1 MKNKPV
7 KHKAENTFRFQSF
20 SERLSNINIDVIH
33 RVGPHRRTTPFES
46 ETFVEEALAKW
57 SELNCTEDYDKLR
70 NDIGSEIH
78 TLPQIVLR
86 KDALLE
92 IIKTQLGN
100 RENKALD
107 AVLDITVA
115 LARDLQYDFYPSF
128 PEVFRLVCAHL
139 DTRDP
144 EMLERIFVCLSYL
157 FKFLWRYMVRDI
169 DLIFKLYVPLLGSQ
183 QKKYVRDFA
192 AESFAFLIRKVSDK
206 EKLVDMMLAYLEAN
220 PQSTDGIGRL
230 LFEAV
235 KGVRGQTHSC
245 MTVVL
250 PLALKRLDGSVCSG
264 AVACQALRQTFVALA
279 EHLASHA
286 ENSSAVWNCL
296 KEVVADA
303 VEKYKSDKES
313 VLALLENLATMVK
326 IWVLFKRGLLSRR
339 SDAVYEIL
347 DLLLELGEASPA
359 LTATLLEC
367 LASLVTNGGTPVSP
381 SSGPLNKLVEKVYS
395 GSFSAG
401 TVFDFTGQVVE
412 CPAFEKDVLCHVV
425 QHCASFE
432 DRTHAL
438 SLLAEVVLQ
447 RRPMPG
453 TADEL
458 IRSWRPL
465 PLCISG
471 GARQGFLGMQPGLHP
486 VAVNGE
492 EQEGGGNLSLTHCQF
507 CRENVVSLAQT
518 VLEALAK
525 DVTDPLL
532 WAGLVCL
539 PHLSAWGDVVELQK
553 ALDRILQELRDR
565 LQLETLPAS
574 SAARLSFVF
583 LQAVATAALCKFEGA
598 LANITSDVLINILR
612 QSPENV
618 CLLKAAD
625 IFLVHAAKR
634 VSPTEQQPKEDL
646 LRSFYSIIERNL
658 ASPHG
663 VVRLLTLRVLSSFG
677 PKASPEPREKDE
689 KLEEF
694 ASACHVF
701 NICLSAEAVPLTV
714 QDYRE
719 RLKLLQALSSEQL
732 AAAAVSLGAY
742 SMAPVHYLL
751 GTLLV
756 NFQLL
761 WKPCQEIL
769 ASHASADGPFWSTL
783 VQHLTIVY
791 DKIETSVPATSED
804 QSGVDSLANAGL
816 AGVFDEAQEAATKLA
831 DKPDYVNHRHLL
843 WNAAEQF
850 AGVAERRSRDVVTFF
865 YRFLEKEF
873 WPNMQMAPHHDIR
886 KPEDTPVLPADGV
899 ENKPENPQEASVII
913 VGVDEPQ
920 DDAEEDENADDREEE
935 DVPVEEVQH
944 IPSRARLKLVR
955 SLCDHL
961 RLLSK
966 FSNPRAVSKHELLYE
981 TYLDLL
987 TFRDPEVQ
995 KLAFACIVGYGQKFL
1010 TPYRE
1015 NFERLLDEASFRSE
1029 VVLFNVDD
1037 GGEGAVRAEHRTD
1050 IVPILMRVLYG
1061 KMHTRSGSA
1070 TGGKSSFSN
1079 RQGTV
1084 LRFLASCQESE
1095 LGAFMDLELATLK
1108 QYLSDGIMDTVNN
1121 IRDNLDLSKVV
1132 PIRRL
1137 HGTLGTVENMLRHLG
1152 ALTPGLLPTLL
1163 KLLVAVATYA
1173 GAILSQKDRV
1183 VRAVI
1188 SNTRVLRSRVIG
1200 LVSQFFERF
1209 DTYEFTSAEIDAIF
1223 ESAVW
1228 PQLPHL
1234 AELAGKQKPNPL
1246 LKFFL
1251 ALSRNPR
1258 YFVLFAKYKAD
1269 DLSTSPLP
1277 CLVSLL
1283 GNSDISPSILKVL
1296 LMIIDNILTLREGD
1310 HDDVEDGKRAPPLV
1324 VSHCFDVEARRST
1337 AGFPEKSDGEDH
1349 YGALLMLPYVPHI
1362 LHKLKSIVES
1372 AVRTQ
1377 KPLSPVELNILLR
1390 ISGLL
1395 TNSQQCAE
1403 LAKLFVV
1410 GFKKLRSQ
1418 AQDSDQQKL
1427 ATVLNL
1433 AKVADNP
1440 DQLLGYTATLFSS
1453 LANNQSRRLLCD
1465 IYGVVAERVPRF
1477 AELASFIAKVNSW
1490 NPRFA
1495 EEPNYQT
1502 RLEGFKMAAPL
1513 VLGQKEEPDVRIVL
1527 AVIYNCTYT
1536 IRAVDDLA
1544 LRDAASHA
1552 LAQMGPVF
1560 QAWLKEDRASYEKCV
1575 TEALMGEIRQGLRG
1589 KSEHSRVEFVRV
1601 LSQLLQHCSEHPSL
1615 TGLSQLCCRQDV
1627 ELDFW
1632 ENLCHI
1638 QLHRRARAL
1647 NRLAVA
1653 LRAGELTSLTPPAI
1667 SGVLLPLSSCY
1678 LFNSTY
1684 TKQTALV
1691 DAAIEAVS
1699 SLCSRL
1705 PWRHYEANLSRYI
1718 QLLQRDTEYHKMA
1731 IRLVV
1736 AILDAFHFD
1745 LSKSKGIRQKP
1756 GAAKPARDA
1765 VQAEGATA
1773 QGEVEEMEVDTEQT
1787 ENVDENEVPQV
1798 NGEVEETSVDNKDK
1812 ALNEDAATAIHTAIA
1827 TRLLPRLHKVLNQK
1841 ARADDEHK
1849 AAKIRLPEEHEILR
1863 IPIAVAMVKLLQALP
1878 DGMLQRHLPGVFL
1891 RICDFLKSRSR
1902 DVREAAR
1909 GTLVK
1914 VMSSLGAPY
1923 LKYLFSQM
1931 RGVLKRGYQI
1941 HVLTYTV
1948 HAVLSS
1954 MSSGLVSGDLDACFE
1969 DIIEVCQA
1977 ELFSDIAEEKEV
1989 AQIGSKVR
1997 EAKATKSFA
2006 IYNILASVA
2015 SRDTLRQLTPALL
2028 EVLLSTTSHKTVKK
2042 CDDCLHNIVMGLS
2055 ANKGLPVE
2063 DLLIYTYQTI
2073 SQHAPSLL
2081 EKPREPVPEP
2091 RLLEEKSDVYLVP
2104 QEPARSGMPVRTS
2117 KTANGHVMVEF
2128 GLKIVHSI
2136 LKKEQS
2142 GVPDQKQLEMLDP
2155 YVGMLASFLD
2165 SSCVKMVTI
2174 SLRCFGPLLRMPLP
2188 GLRQHMRKLSQSLFV
2203 LLHKYSGAGMK
2214 QGPNFELLVL
2224 AFKVMTTL
2232 VRDPSLCRLSKQQL
2246 LVLLTYVERDVYDH
2260 SRQSVAFALLKAIL
2274 HRRVDTEELHDLMD
2288 KVATM
2293 SIEDEQAHIRG
2304 QCREAYLQYVLDYP
2318 MKRRMKKA
2326 VGFFTAQLEYS
2337 TEAGRLSALEMLDA
2351 YSNKFPQHTLSH
2363 YAPTLFVPMAA
2374 CLVNDQ
2380 SPNVQRVAAAGI
2392 RSLLGKLDEAS
2403 RNPLLSVVLAWC
2415 KEKMF
2420 ATRRLG
2426 AQTLGLFAE
2435 VEKERFERHLAD
2447 VMPVLVEEM
2456 HPDKF
2461 EELTVQDIERAKDH
2475 IAFMYLVSLTKIVD
2489 ACNVAR
2495 APATQESFGRLCG
2508 YAETYLLYPHDWVRL
2523 AASQFYGRVFAAY
2536 TPDEVAAA
2544 CDPDARAPSS
2554 RDYLLV
2560 DTPSK
2565 VRSLTEKSCSQF
2577 QPDNVL
2583 EKIAEQVI
2591 RNLVFLTR
2599 VSTRATRLGIDTLHP
2614 VDWIVKKVSQQA
2626 HAEVVSNPRSVVKGL
2641 VAPMCSSILAAIS
2654 LDLTRP
2660 ELHSHLQVILTP
2672 ICRELE
2678 DQSPSQNEEMKQMA
2692 NEATAVIKKAAGVEA
2707 FGAALVALQGKL
2719 AGKKLNRKREKAL
2732 EMVRNPEAGARKKMK
2747 LQLRKKE
2754 ALKRK
2759 KSVQFGKVKRRK
2771 AT

>member
-1 MKNKPV
+1 MKNKPI

-245 MTVVL
+245 MTTVL
-250 PLALKRLDGSVCSG
+250 PLALKRLDGSVCSA

-296 KEVVADA
+296 KEVVANA

-313 VLALLENLATMVK
+313 VLALLENVATMVK
-326 IWVLFKRGLLSRR
+326 IWVLFKRGLLSRKNN
-339 SDAVYEIL
+339 AVYEIL
-347 DLLLELGEASPA
+347 DLLLDLGEASQA

-412 CPAFEKDVLCHVV
+412 CSAFEKDVLCHVV
-425 QHCASFE
+425 RHCASFE

-438 SLLAEVVLQ
+438 SLMAEVALR
-447 RRPMPG
+447 RRPMPD

-458 IRSWRPL
+458 MRSWRPL
-465 PLCISG
+465 PLCTSDG
-471 GARQGFLGMQPGLHP
+471 TRED
-486 VAVNGE
+486 VA
-492 EQEGGGNLSLTHCQF
+492 
-507 CRENVVSLAQT
+507 SLAET
-518 VLEALAK
+518 LLEALAK
-525 DVTDPLL
+525 DVADPLL

-539 PHLSAWGDVVELQK
+539 PHLSAWGDVTEMQR
-553 ALDRILQELRDR
+553 ALDRTLQELRDR

-598 LANITSDVLINILR
+598 LANITCDVLVKILR

-625 IFLVHAAKR
+625 IFLVHAAKQ
-634 VSPTEQQPKEDL
+634 VTPTVQQPKEDL
-646 LRSFYSIIERNL
+646 LRLFYGILEQNL
-658 ASPHG
+658 ASPHTI
-663 VVRLLTLRVLSSFG
+663 VRLLTLRVLSSFR
-677 PKASPEPREKDE
+677 PEADPQAHEADE
-689 KLEEF
+689 KLGEF

-714 QDYRE
+714 QDYRQ
-719 RLKLLQALSSEQL
+719 RVKLLQALSSEQL
-732 AAAAVSLGAY
+732 AAAGVSLGAY

-791 DKIETSVPATSED
+791 DKIETSVPAASED
-804 QSGVDSLANAGL
+804 QSGVDSLANEGL

-850 AGVAERRSRDVVTFF
+850 AGVAERRSRDVVAFF

-873 WPNMQMAPHHDIR
+873 WPNMQIAPHHDIR
-886 KPEDTPVLPADGV
+886 KPEDTPALPADGA
-899 ENKPENPQEASVII
+899 ENKPEKPEEASVII

-920 DDAEEDENADDREEE
+920 DDAEDDENADDENADDRE
-935 DVPVEEVQH
+935 DVPIEETQH

-995 KLAFACIVGYGQKFL
+995 KLAFACIASYGQKFL

-1050 IVPILMRVLYG
+1050 VIPVLMRVLYG
-1061 KMHTRSGSA
+1061 KMHMRSGSA

-1132 PIRRL
+1132 PVRRL

-1173 GAILSQKDRV
+1173 GAILLQKDRV

-1188 SNTRVLRSRVIG
+1188 GNTRVLRSRAIG

-1209 DTYEFTSAEIDAIF
+1209 DTYEFTSSEIDAIF

-1269 DLSTSPLP
+1269 DPSTSPLP
-1277 CLVSLL
+1277 CLISLM

-1296 LMIIDNILTLREGD
+1296 LTIIDNILTLQES
-1310 HDDVEDGKRAPPLV
+1310 DDDDMEDRKRVPPLV

-1337 AGFPEKSDGEDH
+1337 AGLPEKSDDDVN

-1453 LANNQSRRLLCD
+1453 LASHQSRRLLCD
-1465 IYGVVAERVPRF
+1465 IYAVVAERVPRF

-1527 AVIYNCTYT
+1527 AVIYNCTFT

-1560 QAWLKEDRASYEKCV
+1560 QTWLTEDRAAYEKCV
-1575 TEALMGEIRQGLRG
+1575 TEALMGEVRQGLRG
-1589 KSEHSRVEFVRV
+1589 KSEPSRVEFVRV

-1647 NRLAVA
+1647 NRLAVS
-1653 LRAGELTSLTPPAI
+1653 LRANELTSLTPPAI
-1667 SGVLLPLSSCY
+1667 SSVLLPLSSCY

-1699 SLCSRL
+1699 ALCSRL

-1718 QLLQRDTEYHKMA
+1718 QQLQRDTEHHKMA

-1736 AILDAFHFD
+1736 AILNAFHFD

-1756 GAAKPARDA
+1756 GAAKPAQDV
-1765 VQAEGATA
+1765 VQAEDATA
-1773 QGEVEEMEVDTEQT
+1773 QGEVEEVEEEAEQT

-1849 AAKIRLPEEHEILR
+1849 AVKIHLPEEHEILR

-1878 DGMLQRHLPGVFL
+1878 DGMLQRHLPGIFL

-1914 VMSSLGAPY
+1914 IMSSLGAPY

-1969 DIIEVCQA
+1969 DIIEVCQT

-2015 SRDTLRQLTPALL
+2015 SRDSLRQLTPALF

-2055 ANKGLPVE
+2055 ANKGVPMD

-2073 SQHAPSLL
+2073 SQHAPSLV

-2117 KTANGHVMVEF
+2117 RTANGHVMVEF
-2128 GLKIVHSI
+2128 GLKILHAV

-2142 GVPDQKQLEMLDP
+2142 GVIDRKQLEMLDP
-2155 YVGMLASFLD
+2155 YVGLISSFLD
-2165 SSCVKMVTI
+2165 SSYVKVVTI
-2174 SLRCFGPLLRMPLP
+2174 SLRCFAPLLRMPLP
-2188 GLRQHMRKLSQSLFV
+2188 SLRQHMRKLSQSLFV

-2274 HRRVDTEELHDLMD
+2274 HRRVDTNELHDLMD

-2351 YSNKFPQHTLSH
+2351 YSSKFPQHTLSH

-2374 CLVNDQ
+2374 RLVNDQ

-2435 VEKERFERHLAD
+2435 VEKERFERHLAE

-2461 EELTVQDIERAKDH
+2461 QELTVEDIERAKDH

-2495 APATQESFGRLCG
+2495 APATQENFGMLCG

-2544 CDPDARAPSS
+2544 CDPDAEAPSS
-2554 RDYLLV
+2554 QDYLLV

-2599 VSTRATRLGIDTLHP
+2599 VSVRAMRLGIDTLHP

-2626 HAEVVSNPRSVVKGL
+2626 HAEVVSNPRSVVKRSH
-2641 VAPMCSSILAAIS
+2641 VFKFLAAIS

-2660 ELHSHLQVILTP
+2660 ELRSQLQLILMP

-2678 DQSPSQNEEMKQMA
+2678 DQSPSQSEEMKQMA

-2771 AT
+2771 AS

>member
-1 MKNKPV
+1 MKNKPI

-107 AVLDITVA
+107 AILDITVA

-245 MTVVL
+245 MTTVL
-250 PLALKRLDGSVCSG
+250 PLALKRLDGSVCSV
-264 AVACQALRQTFVALA
+264 AVVCQALRQTFVALA

-296 KEVVADA
+296 KEVVMDA
-303 VEKYKSDKES
+303 VGKYKSDKES

-326 IWVLFKRGLLSRR
+326 IWVLFKRGLLSRKN
-339 SDAVYEIL
+339 DAVYEIL
-347 DLLLELGEASPA
+347 DLLLDLGEASPA

-412 CPAFEKDVLCHVV
+412 CSAFEKDVLCHVV
-425 QHCASFE
+425 RHCASFE

-438 SLLAEVVLQ
+438 SLMAEVALR
-447 RRPMPG
+447 RRPMPD

-458 IRSWRPL
+458 MRSWRPL
-465 PLCISG
+465 PLCASDG
-471 GARQGFLGMQPGLHP
+471 
-486 VAVNGE
+486 
-492 EQEGGGNLSLTHCQF
+492 S
-507 CRENVVSLAQT
+507 RENVASLAET
-518 VLEALAK
+518 LLEALTK
-525 DVTDPLL
+525 DVADPLL

-539 PHLSAWGDVVELQK
+539 PHLSAWGDATEMQR
-553 ALDRILQELRDR
+553 ALDRTLQELGDR

-598 LANITSDVLINILR
+598 LANITCDVLVKFLR
-612 QSPENV
+612 ISPENV

-625 IFLVHAAKR
+625 IFLVHAAKQ
-634 VSPTEQQPKEDL
+634 VAPTVQQPKEDL
-646 LRSFYSIIERNL
+646 LRSFYGILEQNL
-658 ASPHG
+658 ASPHS
-663 VVRLLTLRVLSSFG
+663 VVRLLTLRVLSSFR
-677 PKASPEPREKDE
+677 PEANPHPHETDE
-689 KLEEF
+689 KLGEF

-714 QDYRE
+714 QDYRQ
-719 RLKLLQALSSEQL
+719 RVKLLQALSSEQL
-732 AAAAVSLGAY
+732 AAAGVSLGAY

-783 VQHLTIVY
+783 VQHMTIVY
-791 DKIETSVPATSED
+791 EKIETSLPAASED
-804 QSGVDSLANAGL
+804 QSGVDSLANEGL

-850 AGVAERRSRDVVTFF
+850 AGVAERRSRDVVAFF

-873 WPNMQMAPHHDIR
+873 WPNMQIAPHHDIR
-886 KPEDTPVLPADGV
+886 KPEDTPALPADGA
-899 ENKPENPQEASVII
+899 ENKPEKPEEASVII

-920 DDAEEDENADDREEE
+920 DDAEDDENADDENADDRE
-935 DVPVEEVQH
+935 DVPIEETQH

-995 KLAFACIVGYGQKFL
+995 KLAFACIASYGQKFL

-1050 IVPILMRVLYG
+1050 VIPILMRVLYG
-1061 KMHTRSGSA
+1061 KMHMRSGSA

-1084 LRFLASCQESE
+1084 LRFLASCQEAE

-1108 QYLSDGIMDTVNN
+1108 QYLSDGITDTVNN
-1121 IRDNLDLSKVV
+1121 IRNNLDLSKVV

-1188 SNTRVLRSRVIG
+1188 GNTRVLRSRAIG

-1209 DTYEFTSAEIDAIF
+1209 DTYEFTSSEIDAIF

-1269 DLSTSPLP
+1269 DPSTSPLP
-1277 CLVSLL
+1277 CLVSLM

-1296 LMIIDNILTLREGD
+1296 LTIIDNILTLRES
-1310 HDDVEDGKRAPPLV
+1310 DDDDMEDRKRAPPLV

-1337 AGFPEKSDGEDH
+1337 AGLPEKSDGEDN

-1453 LANNQSRRLLCD
+1453 LASHQSRRLLCD
-1465 IYGVVAERVPRF
+1465 IYGVVAERVPHF

-1513 VLGQKEEPDVRIVL
+1513 VQGQKEEPDVRVVL

-1560 QAWLKEDRASYEKCV
+1560 QTWLTEDRAAYEKCV

-1589 KSEHSRVEFVRV
+1589 KSEPSRVEFVRV
-1601 LSQLLQHCSEHPSL
+1601 LSQLLQYCSEHPSL

-1647 NRLAVA
+1647 TRLAVS

-1667 SGVLLPLSSCY
+1667 SSVLLPLSSCY

-1699 SLCSRL
+1699 ALCSRL

-1718 QLLQRDTEYHKMA
+1718 QQLQRDTEHHKMA

-1736 AILDAFHFD
+1736 AILNAFHFD

-1756 GAAKPARDA
+1756 GAAKPAQDA
-1765 VQAEGATA
+1765 VQAGDATA
-1773 QGEVEEMEVDTEQT
+1773 QGEVEEVEEEAEQT
-1787 ENVDENEVPQV
+1787 ENVDENEVPQM
-1798 NGEVEETSVDNKDK
+1798 NGEVEETLVDNKDK

-1849 AAKIRLPEEHEILR
+1849 AVKIHLPEEHEILR

-1878 DGMLQRHLPGVFL
+1878 DGMLQRHLPGIFL

-2015 SRDTLRQLTPALL
+2015 SRDSLRQLTPALF

-2055 ANKGLPVE
+2055 ANKGVPM
-2063 DLLIYTYQTI
+2063 DHLLIYTYQTI
-2073 SQHAPSLL
+2073 SQHAPSLV

-2117 KTANGHVMVEF
+2117 RTANGHVMVEF
-2128 GLKIVHSI
+2128 GLKILHAL

-2142 GVPDQKQLEMLDP
+2142 GVTDRKQLEMLDP
-2155 YVGMLASFLD
+2155 YVSLISSFLD
-2165 SSCVKMVTI
+2165 SSYVKVVTI

-2188 GLRQHMRKLSQSLFV
+2188 SLRQHMRKLSQSLFV

-2274 HRRVDTEELHDLMD
+2274 HRRVDTNELHDLMD

-2351 YSNKFPQHTLSH
+2351 YSSKFPQHTLSH

-2374 CLVNDQ
+2374 RLVNDQ

-2461 EELTVQDIERAKDH
+2461 QELTVEDIERAKDH

-2544 CDPDARAPSS
+2544 CDPDAEVPSS
-2554 RDYLLV
+2554 QDYLLV
-2560 DTPSK
+2560 DAPSK

-2599 VSTRATRLGIDTLHP
+2599 VSVRATRLGIDTLHP
-2614 VDWIVKKVSQQA
+2614 VDWIVKKVSHQA
-2626 HAEVVSNPRSVVKGL
+2626 HAEVVSNPRSVLKRSHVFKF
-2641 VAPMCSSILAAIS
+2641 LAAIS

-2660 ELHSHLQVILTP
+2660 ELRSHLQLILMP

-2692 NEATAVIKKAAGVEA
+2692 NEATTVIKKAAGVEA

-2732 EMVRNPEAGARKKMK
+2732 EMVRNPEAGARKKIK

-2771 AT
+2771 AS

>member
-1 MKNKPV
+1 MKNKPL

-33 RVGPHRRTTPFES
+33 RVGPHRRLTPFES
-46 ETFVEEALAKW
+46 ETFVEEALNKW
-57 SELNCTEDYDKLR
+57 SELNCTEDFDKLR
-70 NDIGSEIH
+70 HDIGSEIH

-86 KDALLE
+86 KDALLD

-100 RENKALD
+100 LENKALD

-128 PEVFRLVCAHL
+128 PDVFRLVCAHL

-144 EMLERIFVCLSYL
+144 ELLERIFVCLSYL
-157 FKFLWRYMVRDI
+157 FKFLWRYMVKDI

-206 EKLVDMMLAYLEAN
+206 EKLVDMMLTYLEAN

-230 LFEAV
+230 QFEAI
-235 KGVRGQTHSC
+235 KGVKGQTHSC
-245 MTVVL
+245 MTTVL
-250 PLALKRLDGSVCSG
+250 PLALKRLDGSACS
-264 AVACQALRQTFVALA
+264 AAIACQALRQTFVALA
-279 EHLASHA
+279 DHLTSHA
-286 ENSSAVWNCL
+286 ENSSAVWDCL
-296 KEVVADA
+296 KEAVAEA
-303 VEKYKSDKES
+303 VGKYKSDKES
-313 VLALLENLATMVK
+313 KKQSNTQSDKDLALLENLATMVK
-326 IWVLFKRGLLSRR
+326 IWVLFKRGLLVRTN
-339 SDAVYEIL
+339 DAVYEIL

-367 LASLVTNGGTPVSP
+367 VASLVKNGSSAASP
-381 SSGPLNKLVEKVYS
+381 SSGLASRLVQKVYS

-401 TVFDFTGQVVE
+401 TVIDFTNQVVE

-425 QHCASFE
+425 RHCSSFD

-438 SLLAEVVLQ
+438 SLLAEVVL
-447 RRPMPG
+447 RRRLMPA

-458 IRSWRPL
+458 LRSWRPL
-465 PLCISG
+465 PLCTSDD
-471 GARQGFLGMQPGLHP
+471 
-486 VAVNGE
+486 
-492 EQEGGGNLSLTHCQF
+492 T
-507 CRENVVSLAQT
+507 REHVVPLAEA
-518 VLEALAK
+518 VLEALTK
-525 DVTDPLL
+525 DVADPLL

-539 PHLSAWGDVVELQK
+539 PHLSKWGDTAEMQK
-553 ALDRILQELRDR
+553 AVDKTVRELRDR
-565 LQLETLPAS
+565 LLQETLPAS
-574 SAARLSFVF
+574 SAAHLSFVF
-583 LQAVATAALCKFEGA
+583 LHALATAALCKFEDA
-598 LANITSDVLINILR
+598 LGNITCDVLVKILR
-612 QSPENV
+612 QLPENV

-625 IFLVHAAKR
+625 IFLVHAA
-634 VSPTEQQPKEDL
+634 SQEQTLEQQQQEEL
-646 LRSFYSIIERNL
+646 LKSFYGVLERNL
-658 ASPHG
+658 ASPYG
-663 VVRLLTLRVLSSFG
+663 VVRLLTLRVLSAFR
-677 PKASPEPREKDE
+677 PEATPESREKDE
-689 KLEEF
+689 KLGEF

-701 NICLSAEAVPLTV
+701 NTCLNAEAVPLTV
-714 QDYRE
+714 QDYRR
-719 RLKLLQALSSEQL
+719 RLKLLQALSFEQL
-732 AAAAVSLGAY
+732 TAAGVSLGAY

-761 WKPCQEIL
+761 WQPCQEIL
-769 ASHASADGPFWSTL
+769 ASHASADGPFWGTL
-783 VQHLTIVY
+783 VQHLTSVY
-791 DKIETSVPATSED
+791 DKIETSPPATPED
-804 QSGVDSLANAGL
+804 QNGLDGVADEKL
-816 AGVFDEAQEAATKLA
+816 AGVFGEALEAAMKLE

-843 WNAAEQF
+843 WNAAERF
-850 AGVAERRSRDVVTFF
+850 AGVAERRSKDVVVFF

-886 KPEDTPVLPADGV
+886 KPEDTPALPTEGV
-899 ENKPENPQEASVII
+899 EAKPKDPEDASVIV

-920 DDAEEDENADDREEE
+920 EDAEDDDENADDGE
-935 DVPVEEVQH
+935 DAPNDDVQH
-944 IPSRARLKLVR
+944 VPMRARLKLVR

-961 RLLSK
+961 RLFSK
-966 FSNPRAVSKHELLYE
+966 FSNPRAVSKHEHLYE
-981 TYLDLL
+981 TFLDLL

-995 KLAFACIVGYGQKFL
+995 KLAFACIVAYGQKFL

-1037 GGEGAVRAEHRTD
+1037 GGDGAVQAEHRAD
-1050 IVPILMRVLYG
+1050 VIPILMRVLYG
-1061 KMHTRSGSA
+1061 KMHMRSGSA
-1070 TGGKSSFSN
+1070 TGGKTTFST

-1084 LRFLASCQESE
+1084 LRFLASCRESE

-1108 QYLSDGIMDTVNN
+1108 QYLSGDIMDVVRN
-1121 IRDNLDLSKVV
+1121 IKNNLDLSKVV
-1132 PIRRL
+1132 PVRRL

-1163 KLLVAVATYA
+1163 KLLVAVATYG

-1188 SNTRVLRSRVIG
+1188 GNTRVLRSRVIN

-1209 DTYEFTSAEIDAIF
+1209 HTYEFTSAEIDAIF
-1223 ESAVW
+1223 ESFVW
-1228 PQLPHL
+1228 PQLPRL

-1251 ALSRNPR
+1251 TLSRNPR

-1269 DLSTSPLP
+1269 DPSLSPLP
-1277 CLVSLL
+1277 CLASLL
-1283 GNSDISPSILKVL
+1283 SNMDVSTSILKVL
-1296 LMIIDNILTLREGD
+1296 LTIIDNILTLREGGD
-1310 HDDVEDGKRAPPLV
+1310 DDDDVEGGKRAPPLV

-1337 AGFPEKSDGEDH
+1337 AGLPEQPDGEH
-1349 YGALLMLPYVPHI
+1349 SYGALLMLPYVPHI
-1362 LHKLKSIVES
+1362 LHRLKAVVES
-1372 AVRTQ
+1372 AVKTQ

-1390 ISGLL
+1390 VSGLL

-1440 DQLLGYTATLFSS
+1440 DQLLGYTAVLFSS
-1453 LANNQSRRLLCD
+1453 LGSHQSRRLLCD
-1465 IYGVVAERVPRF
+1465 IYRIVAERVPRF
-1477 AELASFIAKVNSW
+1477 TELASFIAKVNSW
-1490 NPRFA
+1490 NPRCA
-1495 EEPNYQT
+1495 DEPNYQT

-1513 VLGQKEEPDVRIVL
+1513 VLGQKEKPDVRVVL

-1544 LRDAASHA
+1544 LRDAASLA
-1552 LAQMGPVF
+1552 LSQMGPVF
-1560 QAWLKEDRASYEKCV
+1560 HTWLTVDRATYEKCV

-1589 KSEHSRVEFVRV
+1589 KAEPSRQEFVHV

-1615 TGLSQLCCRQDV
+1615 TGLSQLCCKEDV

-1653 LRAGELTSLTPPAI
+1653 LRAGELTSLAPPAI
-1667 SGVLLPLSSCY
+1667 SGVLFPLCSCY
-1678 LFNSTY
+1678 LFNSAY
-1684 TKQTALV
+1684 SKQTALV

-1699 SLCSRL
+1699 ALCSRL

-1718 QLLQRDTEYHKMA
+1718 QQLQRDTEHHKMA

-1736 AILDAFHFD
+1736 AILNAFHFD

-1756 GAAKPARDA
+1756 GTAKPTQDA
-1765 VQAEGATA
+1765 EQAEAVAA
-1773 QGEVEEMEVDTEQT
+1773 QGEVVETEVDTKQI
-1787 ENVDENEVPQV
+1787 ENVDENLDENADENEVPEV
-1798 NGEVEETSVDNKDK
+1798 NGDVEESSVDDKNK
-1812 ALNEDAATAIHTAIA
+1812 ALSEDAATAIHTAIA

-1849 AAKIRLPEEHEILR
+1849 AAKVLLPEEHEILR

-1914 VMSSLGAPY
+1914 VMTSLGAPY
-1923 LKYLFSQM
+1923 LRYLFSQM
-1931 RGVLKRGYQI
+1931 RAVLKRGYQI

-1948 HAVLSS
+1948 HAVLSA
-1954 MSSGLVSGDLDACFE
+1954 MSSGLVTGDLDACFE

-2015 SRDTLRQLTPALL
+2015 SKDSLRQLTPALS
-2028 EVLLSTTSHKTVKK
+2028 EVLLSTSSHKTVKK
-2042 CDDCLHNIVMGLS
+2042 CDDCLHNIVTGLS
-2055 ANKGLPVE
+2055 ANKGMPVDE
-2063 DLLIYTYQTI
+2063 LLIYTYQTI
-2073 SQHAPSLL
+2073 SQHAPSLA
-2081 EKPREPVPEP
+2081 EKPHEPVPQP

-2104 QEPARSGMPVRTS
+2104 QEPARSGLPVRTS
-2117 KTANGHVMVEF
+2117 KAANGHVMVEF
-2128 GLKIVHSI
+2128 GLKLLHAI
-2136 LKKEQS
+2136 LKKEQA
-2142 GVPDQKQLEMLDP
+2142 GTIDQKELEMLDP
-2155 YVGMLASFLD
+2155 YVSILASLLD
-2165 SSCVKMVTI
+2165 SNYVKVVTT
-2174 SLRCFGPLLRMPLP
+2174 SLRCFGLLLRMSLP
-2188 GLRQHMRKLSQSLFV
+2188 SLRKHMRHLSQSLFV
-2203 LLHKYSGAGMK
+2203 LLHKYAGAGMK
-2214 QGPNFELLVL
+2214 QGQNFELLVL

-2232 VRDPSLCRLSKQQL
+2232 VRDTSLCRLSKQQL
-2246 LVLLTYVERDVYDH
+2246 HVLLTYVERDVYDH

-2274 HRRVDTEELHDLMD
+2274 HRKVDAEELHGLMD

-2293 SIEDEQAHIRG
+2293 SIEHEQAHIRS
-2304 QCREAYLQYVLDYP
+2304 QCRESYLQYVLDYP

-2326 VGFFTAQLEYS
+2326 VGFFAAQLEYS

-2351 YSNKFPQHTLSH
+2351 YSNKFPQQTLSH
-2363 YAPTLFVPMAA
+2363 YAPSLFVPMAA
-2374 CLVNDQ
+2374 RLVNDQ

-2392 RSLLGKLDEAS
+2392 RSLLSKLDEPS
-2403 RNPLLSVVLAWC
+2403 RDTLLSVALAWC
-2415 KEKMF
+2415 KEQMF

-2461 EELTVQDIERAKDH
+2461 QELTMQDIERAKDH

-2495 APATQESFGRLCG
+2495 APATQESFGALCG
-2508 YAETYLLYPHDWVRL
+2508 YADTYLLYAHDWVRL
-2523 AASQFYGRVFAAY
+2523 AACQFYGRVFAAY

-2544 CDPDARAPSS
+2544 CKPASKVPRSS
-2554 RDYLLV
+2554 DYLLV

-2565 VRSLTEKSCSQF
+2565 VRGLTEKFCSQL
-2577 QPDNVL
+2577 QPENVL

-2599 VSTRATRLGIDTLHP
+2599 VSVRAARLGIDTLHP
-2614 VDWIVKKVSQQA
+2614 VDWILKKVSQQA
-2626 HAEVVSNPRSVVKGL
+2626 HSEVVSNPRSTLKRSHVFKF
-2641 VAPMCSSILAAIS
+2641 LAAVS

-2660 ELHSHLQVILTP
+2660 ELHSHLQLILTP

-2678 DQSPSQNEEMKQMA
+2678 DQSPSQSDEMKQMA

-2719 AGKKLNRKREKAL
+2719 AGKKLKRKRDKAL
-2732 EMVRNPEAGARKKMK
+2732 EVVRNPEVGARKKVK
-2747 LQLRKKE
+2747 QQLRKKE

-2759 KSVQFGKVKRRK
+2759 KAVQFGKVKRRK
-2771 AT
+2771 AS

>member
-1 MKNKPV
+1 MKNKPL

-33 RVGPHRRTTPFES
+33 RVGPHRRLTPFES
-46 ETFVEEALAKW
+46 ETFVEEALNKW
-57 SELNCTEDYDKLR
+57 SELNCTDDFDKLR
-70 NDIGSEIH
+70 HDIGPEIH

-86 KDALLE
+86 KDALLD
-92 IIKTQLGN
+92 IVKTQLGN
-100 RENKALD
+100 LENKALD

-192 AESFAFLIRKVSDK
+192 AESFAFLIRKVADK
-206 EKLVDMMLAYLEAN
+206 EKLVDMMLTHLEAH

-235 KGVRGQTHSC
+235 KGVKGQTHSC
-245 MTVVL
+245 MAVVL
-250 PLALKRLDGSVCSG
+250 PLALNRLDGSVCST
-264 AVACQALRQTFVALA
+264 AVVCQALRQTLVALA

-286 ENSSAVWNCL
+286 ENSSGVWKCL
-296 KEVVADA
+296 KDVM
-303 VEKYKSDKES
+303 VEAIGKYKSCNESGTASDKA
-313 VLALLENLATMVK
+313 LALLENLSTMAK
-326 IWVLFKRGLLSRR
+326 TWVLFKRGLLARR
-339 SDAVYEIL
+339 NDVVYEIL
-347 DLLLELGEASPA
+347 DLLLELGEVSPA
-359 LTATLLEC
+359 LTTTVLESV
-367 LASLVTNGGTPVSP
+367 ASLVNNGGSTMSP
-381 SSGPLNKLVEKVYS
+381 SAGPISKLVEKVYS
-395 GSFSAG
+395 GLFSAG
-401 TVFDFTGQVVE
+401 TVFDFTGQVVDSS
-412 CPAFEKDVLCHVV
+412 AFEKDVLCHVT

-438 SLLAEVVLQ
+438 SILAEVVLR
-447 RRPMPG
+447 RRPMPV
-453 TADEL
+453 TAEEL
-458 IRSWRPL
+458 MLSWRPL
-465 PLCISG
+465 PLCTSD
-471 GARQGFLGMQPGLHP
+471 GAREH
-486 VAVNGE
+486 VA
-492 EQEGGGNLSLTHCQF
+492 
-507 CRENVVSLAQT
+507 SLAET
-518 VLEALAK
+518 VLEALTK
-525 DVTDPLL
+525 DVADPLL

-539 PHLSAWGDVVELQK
+539 PHLSDWGDMAEMQK
-553 ALDRILQELRDR
+553 AVDKVVQELRDQ
-565 LQLETLPAS
+565 LQQETLPES

-583 LQAVATAALCKFEGA
+583 LHAVAAAALCKFEGA
-598 LANITSDVLINILR
+598 LNSVTCDALVKILR

-625 IFLVHAAKR
+625 IFLVHAASR
-634 VSPTEQQPKEDL
+634 ETTSEQQPKEDL
-646 LRSFYSIIERNL
+646 LRSFYGVLERNL
-658 ASPHG
+658 ASPHSA
-663 VVRLLTLRVLSSFG
+663 VRLLTLRVLSAFR
-677 PKASPEPREKDE
+677 PEAKVEAEEKDE
-689 KLEEF
+689 KLGEF

-701 NICLSAEAVPLTV
+701 EICLHAEAVPLTV

-719 RLKLLQALSSEQL
+719 RIKLLQALNSEQL
-732 AAAAVSLGAY
+732 AATGVSLDAY

-756 NFQLL
+756 NFRLL
-761 WKPCQEIL
+761 WQPCQQIL
-769 ASHASADGPFWSTL
+769 ATHASADGPFWSTL

-791 DKIETSVPATSED
+791 DKIETSLPTTPED
-804 QSGVDSLANAGL
+804 QDGVDNLQNEGL
-816 AGVFDEAQEAATKLA
+816 AGVFSEAWQAATKLE

-843 WNAAEQF
+843 WNATEQF

-873 WPNMQMAPHHDIR
+873 WPNMQMAPHHDIQ
-886 KPEDTPVLPADGV
+886 KTEDAPALPTEGA
-899 ENKPENPQEASVII
+899 EAKPENPEEASVII

-920 DDAEEDENADDREEE
+920 DDPEEGDENVENKEDENVEDKEEALSDDVHR
-935 DVPVEEVQH
+935 VPV
-944 IPSRARLKLVR
+944 RARLKLVR

-961 RLLSK
+961 RLMSK
-966 FSNPRAVSKHELLYE
+966 FSNPRAVSKHERLYE
-981 TYLDLL
+981 TFLDLL

-995 KLAFACIVGYGQKFL
+995 KLAFACIVAYGQKFL

-1015 NFERLLDEASFRSE
+1015 NFERLLDDASFRSE

-1037 GGEGAVRAEHRTD
+1037 GGEGAVQQEHRD
-1050 IVPILMRVLYG
+1050 DVIPILMRVLYG

-1070 TGGKSSFSN
+1070 TGGKTSFSA
-1079 RQGTV
+1079 RQATV
-1084 LRFLASCQESE
+1084 LRFLASCRESE

-1108 QYLSDGIMDTVNN
+1108 QYLSGDIMDTVYN
-1121 IRDNLDLSKVV
+1121 IRNNLDLSKVV

-1152 ALTPGLLPTLL
+1152 ALTPGLLPTML
-1163 KLLVAVATYA
+1163 KLLVAVSTY
-1173 GAILSQKDRV
+1173 GDAILSRKDQV
-1183 VRAVI
+1183 VRAI
-1188 SNTRVLRSRVIG
+1188 IGNTRVLRSRVTNLI
-1200 LVSQFFERF
+1200 SQFFQRF

-1223 ESAVW
+1223 ESTVW

-1234 AELAGKQKPNPL
+1234 AGLVGKQKPNPL

-1251 ALSRNPR
+1251 TLSRNPR

-1269 DLSTSPLP
+1269 NPSTSLLP
-1277 CLVSLL
+1277 CLASLL
-1283 GNSDISPSILKVL
+1283 GSADTSPSILKML
-1296 LMIIDNILTLREGD
+1296 LTIIDNVLTIRDGEDDDDAEGA
-1310 HDDVEDGKRAPPLV
+1310 KRAPPLV

-1337 AGFPEKSDGEDH
+1337 VGLREQLDGENS

-1362 LHKLKSIVES
+1362 LRKLKAVVES

-1433 AKVADNP
+1433 SKVADDP
-1440 DQLLGYTATLFSS
+1440 EQLLGYTAVLFSS
-1453 LANNQSRRLLCD
+1453 LGNHQSRRLLCD
-1465 IYGVVAERVPRF
+1465 IYSVVAERVPRF
-1477 AELASFIAKVNSW
+1477 AELALFIAKVNSW
-1490 NPRFA
+1490 NPRCPD
-1495 EEPNYQT
+1495 EPNYQT
-1502 RLEGFKMAAPL
+1502 RLDGFKMAAPL
-1513 VLGQKEEPDVRIVL
+1513 VLGQKEKPDVRIVL

-1536 IRAVDDLA
+1536 IRAVDDIA
-1544 LRDAASHA
+1544 LRDAASLA
-1552 LAQMGPVF
+1552 LAQMCPTF
-1560 QAWLKEDRASYEKCV
+1560 HTWLSTDKPTYEKCV

-1589 KSEHSRVEFVRV
+1589 KAEPSRQEFVRV

-1615 TGLSQLCCRQDV
+1615 TGLSQLCCKEDV

-1632 ENLCHI
+1632 ENMCHI

-1647 NRLAVA
+1647 HRLAVA
-1653 LRAGELTSLTPPAI
+1653 LREGELASLAPPAI

-1678 LFNSTY
+1678 LFNSAY
-1684 TKQTALV
+1684 AKQTALV

-1699 SLCSRL
+1699 ALCSRL

-1718 QLLQRDTEYHKMA
+1718 QQLQRDTDHHKMA

-1756 GAAKPARDA
+1756 GAAKPAQNA
-1765 VQAEGATA
+1765 EQAEAAVA
-1773 QGEVEEMEVDTEQT
+1773 QGEVEEMEADTEQT
-1787 ENVDENEVPQV
+1787 ENVDENEVPEV
-1798 NGEVEETSVDNKDK
+1798 NGEVEDTVVENKNK
-1812 ALNEDAATAIHTAIA
+1812 ALDEDAATAIHTAIA
-1827 TRLLPRLHKVLNQK
+1827 TRLLPRLHKVLNEK
-1841 ARADDEHK
+1841 ARMEDEHK
-1849 AAKIRLPEEHEILR
+1849 AAKVLLPEEHEILR

-1878 DGMLQRHLPGVFL
+1878 DGMLQRHLPGVLL

-1923 LKYLFSQM
+1923 VKYLFSQM
-1931 RGVLKRGYQI
+1931 RAVLKRGYQI

-1948 HAVLSS
+1948 HAVLSA
-1954 MSSGLVSGDLDACFE
+1954 MSSALVSGDLDACFE
-1969 DIIEVCQA
+1969 DIIEICQA
-1977 ELFSDIAEEKEV
+1977 ELFSDVAEEKEV

-2006 IYNILASVA
+2006 IYHILGSVA
-2015 SRDTLRQLTPALL
+2015 SKDSLRQLTPALS
-2028 EVLLSTTSHKTVKK
+2028 EVLLSTSSHKIVKK
-2042 CDDCLHNIVMGLS
+2042 CDDCLHNIVTGLS
-2055 ANKGLPVE
+2055 ANKGMPKE
-2063 DLLIYTYQTI
+2063 DLLIYTYHTI
-2073 SQHAPSLL
+2073 SQHAPSLE

-2091 RLLEEKSDVYLVP
+2091 RLLEERSDVYLVP
-2104 QEPARSGMPVRTS
+2104 QEPARSGLPVRTS
-2117 KTANGHVMVEF
+2117 KAANGHVMVEY
-2128 GLKIVHSI
+2128 GLKLFHGI
-2136 LKKEQS
+2136 LKKEQAAAI
-2142 GVPDQKQLEMLDP
+2142 DKKELEMLDP
-2155 YVGMLASFLD
+2155 YVSVLAKLLD
-2165 SSCVKMVTI
+2165 SSYVKVVTT
-2174 SLRCFGPLLRMPLP
+2174 SLRCFGLLLRMELP
-2188 GLRQHMRKLSQSLFV
+2188 SLKPHMRHLSQSLFV
-2203 LLHKYSGAGMK
+2203 LLHKYAGAGMK
-2214 QGPNFELLVL
+2214 QGQNFELLVL

-2232 VRDPSLCRLSKQQL
+2232 VRDTSLCRLTKQQL
-2246 LVLLTYVERDVYDH
+2246 HVLLTYVERDVHDQ

-2274 HRRVDTEELHDLMD
+2274 HRKVDVEELHDLMD
-2288 KVATM
+2288 KVAAM
-2293 SIEDEQAHIRG
+2293 SIEHEQAHIRS

-2326 VGFFTAQLEYS
+2326 VGFFTAQLEYC

-2351 YSNKFPQHTLSH
+2351 YSNKFPQPTLSH

-2374 CLVNDQ
+2374 RLVNDQ

-2392 RSLLGKLDEAS
+2392 RSLLDKLKETS
-2403 RNPLLSVVLAWC
+2403 RDTLLSVALAWC
-2415 KEKMF
+2415 KERMF

-2435 VEKERFERHLAD
+2435 VEKERFEHHLPD
-2447 VMPVLVEEM
+2447 VIPVLVEEM
-2456 HPDKF
+2456 HPKKF
-2461 EELTVQDIERAKDH
+2461 QELVVEDIERAKDH
-2475 IAFMYLVSLTKIVD
+2475 IVFMYLNSLTKIVD

-2495 APATQESFGRLCG
+2495 APATQESFATLCG
-2508 YAETYLLYPHDWVRL
+2508 YADTYLLHPHDWVRL

-2536 TPDEVAAA
+2536 APDEVAAA
-2544 CDPDARAPSS
+2544 CNPAAAKGPRSS
-2554 RDYLLV
+2554 DYLLV
-2560 DTPSK
+2560 NTPTK
-2565 VRSLTEKSCSQF
+2565 IRNLMAKFCSQL
-2577 QPDNVL
+2577 QPENVL
-2583 EKIAEQVI
+2583 EKTAEQVI

-2599 VSTRATRLGIDTLHP
+2599 VSVRATRLGFNTLHP
-2614 VDWIVKKVSQQA
+2614 VEWVLKKVSQQA
-2626 HAEVVSNPRSVVKGL
+2626 HSEVVSNPRSTLKRSHVFKF
-2641 VAPMCSSILAAIS
+2641 LAAVS

-2660 ELHSHLQVILTP
+2660 ELHQHLQLILAP

-2678 DQSPSQNEEMKQMA
+2678 DQSPSQSDEMKQMA
-2692 NEATAVIKKAAGVEA
+2692 NEATAIIKKAAGVEA

-2719 AGKKLNRKREKAL
+2719 AGKKLKRKRDRAL
-2732 EMVRNPEAGARKKMK
+2732 EVVRNPEVGARKKIK
-2747 LQLRKKE
+2747 QQLRKRE

-2759 KSVQFGKVKRRK
+2759 KVIQFGKVKRRK
-2771 AT
+2771 AS